1 MAEHKDKPF
10 YIMKDEHSPMKSDWP
25 NNIKE
30 KDNKTDDSTEEQNN
44 E

>member
-10 YIMKDEHSPMKSDWP
+10 YIMKDENHPMKSDWP
-25 NNIKE
+25 NNING
-30 KDNKTDDSTEEQNN
+30 KDDKPDDSTEEKNN

>member
-25 NNIKE
+25 NNIKKE
-30 KDNKTDDSTEEQNN
+30 EPQKEEDKDDSN
-44 E
+44 